1 MSSLSAAQF
10 DAGGTGQM
18 IHHAARIKAPLAL
31 GAGTAGSVA
40 QRTAWRSNDP
50 EADIPVAYSAKTSG
64 TTLNWDA
71 GNKET
76 TIPSSDRGA
85 KFLKGD

>member
-1 MSSLSAAQF
+1 MVISAAQF
-10 DAGGTGQM
+10 DTGGTGQEV
-18 IHHAARIKAPLAL
+18 HHAPRIKAPLAMSSS
-31 GAGTAGSVA
+31 TSGSVA

-50 EADIPVAYSAKTSG
+50 EADTPVAYSAKTAG

-71 GNKET
+71 GAKDT
-76 TIPSSDRGA
+76 AIPSSDRGA